1 MSFRNN
7 QETKREF
14 FIQLIR
20 GAAGAVIL
28 LILLGFW
35 LGWDSIYVWFY
46 NQVVH
51 IPKEVRVG
59 DPLLLG
65 WLIFLFPLLAAG
77 IGLLVSGGI
86 KAYKLAIPPKEK
98 D

>member
-1 MSFRNN
+1 MSFKTNT
-7 QETKREF
+7 ETKKEF
-14 FIQLIR
+14 YKQLIR
-20 GAAGAVIL
+20 GAVGAVIL
-28 LILLGFW
+28 LILLGIW

-65 WLIFLFPLLAAG
+65 WLMFMFPLLACG
-77 IGLLVSGGI
+77 VTLLLAGGI

-98 D
+98 E